1 MEVFIKEEDLIREVL
16 AGDRDAYAGVVRSY
30 QVKVLGLCT
39 SLLGN
44 ATQAEDAAQEIFI
57 KAYQSLQSF
66 RGDSSFSTWLY
77 RITINH
83 CLNQQA
89 KKKRQRWFSLDFI
102 SDSEIEQ
109 NPAPTHDANN
119 RPDTVLEQKE
129 TELIIQNSINS
140 LPKQQRIAIILSR
153 YEGLTYQ
160 EIAEVMHCSVAS
172 VESRLFRAKQNL
184 YRKLRPYLKDL

>member
-1 MEVFIKEEDLIREVL
+1 MQEQELLRKIKSASPSAFRDLFETYNRMVFNICYRMTGNRQEGEDLTQEVFLN
-16 AGDRDAYAGVVRSY
+16 AYKSISRFRSES
-30 QVKVLGLCT
+30 KL
-39 SLLGN
+39 
-44 ATQAEDAAQEIFI
+44 
-57 KAYQSLQSF
+57 
-66 RGDSSFSTWLY
+66 STWLY

-129 TELIIQNSINS
+129 TELIIQKCINS

-160 EIAEVMHCSVAS
+160 EIANVMQCSVAS
-172 VESRLFRAKQNL
+172 VESRIFRAKQHL